1 MDDAARRDVNP
12 RQVSLAGVYDFS
24 AGGDDNTRTDRL
36 TVLEFEKKWPGIASN
51 AVANARFLQRVVRYM
66 ADQGIRQILDL
77 GAGKPK
83 QQPGSNVHEILT
95 ATTGDGNV
103 VYVEKDPTAHAHARA
118 IWGRQPGTG
127 YVEADLSDVN
137 EVLGSSEVE
146 RLIDFD
152 QPVGLLMLASL
163 HYVLGDVR
171 PTVQRYADAVPPG
184 SLMAISHMASDG
196 APAQLLDDLYAV
208 YEPAGGAAIRTTDE
222 IDTLFCGWS
231 LVEPGLV
238 EVRDWR
244 PEEDMQRGPHQ
255 LLGGVAVKPS

>member
-1 MDDAARRDVNP
+1 MDDDARRDVNP

-36 TVLEFEKKWPGIASN
+36 TVLRFEEKWPGIASN
-51 AVANARFLQRVVRYM
+51 AVANALFLQRVVRFF
-66 ADQGIRQILDL
+66 AEQGIRQIIDL

-83 QQPGSNVHEILT
+83 QQPGSNVHEIL
-95 ATTGDGNV
+95 GEGGRV

-127 YVEADLSDVN
+127 YVEADLSDVDQ
-137 EVLGSSEVE
+137 VLRSPEVE

-163 HYVLGDVR
+163 HYVLGDVA
-171 PTVQRYADAVPPG
+171 PVVARYADAVPAG
-184 SLMAISHMASDG
+184 SMMAISHMTSDG
-196 APAQLLDDLYAV
+196 APEELLADLHAV
-208 YEPAGGAAIRTTDE
+208 YAPAGGAAIRPTAE
-222 IDTLFCGWS
+222 IEDLFCGWP

-255 LLGGVAVKPS
+255 LLGGVAVKPA